1 MAKNLERFNLRN
13 CWYPTKEGTCR
24 EAKALSSSP
33 LYDLEEVEPYLYM
46 FDVFNVVSIPRPYT
60 INCLIFFTRHQ

>member
-13 CWYPTKEGTCR
+13 CWYPTKKGTCR

-33 LYDLEEVEPYLYM
+33 LYDLEEVESYLYM
-46 FDVFNVVSIPRPYT
+46 FDVFNVVGD
-60 INCLIFFTRHQ
+60 